1 MKKDISSLNYDD
13 LQKEILNLGLPKF
26 RAKQIF
32 EWIHK
37 YGASDFSEMTN
48 ISKLMI
54 QLNTFFGYMTVNM
67 LSPL

>member
-37 YGASDFSEMTN
+37 YGASDFSE
-48 ISKLMI
+48 IPFSAI
-54 QLNTFFGYMTVNM
+54 
-67 LSPL
+67 